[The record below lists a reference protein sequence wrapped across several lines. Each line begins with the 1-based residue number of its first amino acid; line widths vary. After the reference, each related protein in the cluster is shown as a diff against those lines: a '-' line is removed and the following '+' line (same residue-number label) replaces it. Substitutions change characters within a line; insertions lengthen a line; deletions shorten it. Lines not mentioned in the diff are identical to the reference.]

1 MDMTWGR
8 GSVLD
13 TSNDVGCIGTK
24 QKFTRITFIALLL
37 LFFYS
42 AAAFVIILWGASS
55 SAKIKSFNRIII
67 SSLENRHGSRV
78 FFYFRFRSNLAVWHF
93 LSGLTL
99 SHLMERIYF
108 RKKGGSLASP
118 RFLKLTSAHLLFEF
132 LTTSMTWELFF
143 WSSIMLC
150 GGNWGILHY
159 PQAFF
164 SPGENPLKC

>member
-99 SHLMERIYF
+99 SHLMERTYF
-108 RKKGGSLASP
+108 RKKEGRSRRPDSSSWHQHICFSSFWPHPWPENFFLVIHNVMRRELGNFALSP
-118 RFLKLTSAHLLFEF
+118 
-132 LTTSMTWELFF
+132 
-143 WSSIMLC
+143 
-150 GGNWGILHY
+150 G
-159 PQAFF
+159 FF